1 MNKRYRAAVRLSEKE
16 LEALTVISKRE
27 ALSISE
33 TMRLLIREG
42 IAKRGLRVVGLLS
55 LQSKFEVKQ

>member
-42 IAKRGLRVVGLLS
+42 IAKRGLWVVGLLS